1 MTYSFTEGSKS
12 GKGQPVVKENIM
24 MNNSTDNL
32 EDLAGTAIWR
42 NSLWND
48 SGSSIREAVVDE
60 IASYFTLKL
69 AFGSLR

>member
-1 MTYSFTEGSKS
+1 
-12 GKGQPVVKENIM
+12 M

-48 SGSSIREAVVDE
+48 SGSSIRETVVDE
-60 IASYFTLKL
+60 IAAYFTLKL